1 MTITLRDE
9 QISENV
15 MNLVGSGLLAT
26 TQASSARAWPPVMI
40 RDFIRTHDT
49 QTLDVDASATIGYV
63 ADCLSSSP
71 SASIAIYDDEDTFL
85 GIAVDEDAMALIKR
99 DGVSALDYPIIEA
112 VQRNRPVCSITDSP
126 FVVLN
131 IMRNEGWDRVGV
143 SEHGKMIG
151 VVHRRHLVSFVDN

>member
-1 MTITLRDE
+1 MHLR
-9 QISENV
+9 
-15 MNLVGSGLLAT
+15 
-26 TQASSARAWPPVMI
+26 RP
-40 RDFIRTHDT
+40 DT
-49 QTLDVDASATIGYV
+49 SLIAYHQV
-63 ADCLSSSP
+63 P

-99 DGVSALDYPIIEA
+99 DGVRALDYPIIEA

-143 SEHGKMIG
+143 SKHGKMIG
-151 VVHRRHLVSFVDN
+151 VVHRRHLVSFLDN

>member
-1 MTITLRDE
+1 MTHKPSTLMHLR
-9 QISENV
+9 
-15 MNLVGSGLLAT
+15 
-26 TQASSARAWPPVMI
+26 RP
-40 RDFIRTHDT
+40 DT
-49 QTLDVDASATIGYV
+49 SLIAYHQV
-63 ADCLSSSP
+63 P

-99 DGVSALDYPIIEA
+99 DGVRALVYPIIEA

-143 SEHGKMIG
+143 SKHGKMIG
-151 VVHRRHLVSFVDN
+151 VVHRRHLVSFFRQLSST

>member
-1 MTITLRDE
+1 MTMTLRDE

-15 MNLVGSGLLAT
+15 MYLVGFGLLAT
-26 TQASSARAWPPVMI
+26 TQASNARPWPPVMI
-40 RDFIRTHDT
+40 RDFMRAHET
-49 QTLDVDASATIGYV
+49 QTLNVDASATIGYV

-71 SASIAIYDDEDTFL
+71 SASIAVYDDEDTFL
-85 GIAVDEDAMALIKR
+85 GIAVDKDAMALIKR
-99 DGVSALDYPIIEA
+99 DGVRALDYPIIEA

-131 IMRNEGWDRVGV
+131 IMHNESWDRVGV